1 MPIAECIL
9 QRSIENV
16 DANLD
21 EGLNRIS
28 VPPHLLLLVHPFADN
43 LVHRGFGESG
53 RYPRSVTVAL
63 AVVWYRIRIQFQVSD
78 GFPQAIP

>member
-21 EGLNRIS
+21 EGLNRMS
-28 VPPHLLLLVHPFADN
+28 VPPHLLLLVHAFGDN
-43 LVHRGFGESG
+43 LVHR
-53 RYPRSVTVAL
+53 
-63 AVVWYRIRIQFQVSD
+63 
-78 GFPQAIP
+78 

>member
-21 EGLNRIS
+21 EGLNRMS
-28 VPPHLLLLVHPFADN
+28 VPPHLLLLVHPFGDN

-53 RYPRSVTVAL
+53 RYPRSATVAL
-63 AVVWYRIRIQFQVSD
+63 TVVWYGIRIQFQVSD
-78 GFPQAIP
+78 RFQQAIP